1 MAGLE
6 LHEPVDL
13 QAKTKHDSRALDAAS
28 AAGETVSALQQIQ
41 KIQSGP
47 KTSETLRQKKTNV
60 LTEADNPLQRGFN
73 V

>member
-28 AAGETVSALQQIQ
+28 AGGETVSTLQQNQ

-47 KTSETLRQKKTNV
+47 AQRRQKLSGRKNKRP
-60 LTEADNPLQRGFN
+60 DGGW
-73 V
+73 